1 MKDQLQEIL
10 DSLDEKTPRSRLA
23 PYRKLIIELR
33 RRKYAY
39 REIRRILREKCQ
51 VQVSISTLHDF
62 VRAQARKKTQ
72 RPISTTAVSER
83 PEPKKA
89 DRTPEIVPMP
99 IPLLTLKS
107 SPPVGSP
114 DEIRQRIAALKQR
127 AAQPPEPEAKL
138 FDYDPDQ
145 PLHLVPEK

>member
-23 PYRKLIIELR
+23 PYRDFIAKLR
-33 RRKYAY
+33 RRKYTY

-72 RPISTTAVSER
+72 RLISATAVSER
-83 PEPKKA
+83 PKPQ
-89 DRTPEIVPMP
+89 T
-99 IPLLTLKS
+99 
-107 SPPVGSP
+107 
-114 DEIRQRIAALKQR
+114 
-127 AAQPPEPEAKL
+127 AQPKPDVKRFE
-138 FDYDPDQ
+138 YDPDISRFTLCRMMPPRVMPRLFV
-145 PLHLVPEK
+145 PLRLKKDAILRNSW